1 MRVLREYIAG
11 VLSIRIGAEAGAEG
25 GGGDDDYFSGSKF
38 SDGEME
44 WYVEEVLGHV
54 ESRVDEYLRR
64 DFPVSELVH
73 DLVWWQGN
81 VERALRAD
89 TRYPLLVLI
98 EDGEY
103 SVADGLNRLWKIVNV
118 EKEDLT
124 DVYLV
129 PKEDIMYLG
138 FEAK

>member
-11 VLSIRIGAEAGAEG
+11 VLSIRIGAEGGAEG
-25 GGGDDDYFSGSKF
+25 GVGDDYFSGSKF

-54 ESRVDEYLRR
+54 ESRVEEYLRR

-73 DLVWWQGN
+73 DLVWWQGD

-89 TRYPLLVLI
+89 TGYPLLVLI

-129 PKEDIMYLG
+129 SKEDIMYLG
-138 FEAK
+138 FGVE

>member
-1 MRVLREYIAG
+1 MRVLREYIEG
-11 VLSIRIGAEAGAEG
+11 VLSIRIGAEG
-25 GGGDDDYFSGSKF
+25 GGGDDYFSGSKF

-44 WYVEEVLGHV
+44 WYVEEVLEHV
-54 ESRVDEYLRR
+54 ESRSEEYLRR

-73 DLVWWQGN
+73 DLVWWQGD

-138 FEAK
+138 FGAK

>member
-1 MRVLREYIAG
+1 MKVLREYIEG
-11 VLSIRIGAEAGAEG
+11 VLSIRIGVEDRGAEG
-25 GGGDDDYFSGSKF
+25 GSGDDYFSGSKF

-44 WYVEEVLGHV
+44 WYVEDVLGHV
-54 ESRVDEYLRR
+54 ESRGEEYLRR
-64 DFPVSELVH
+64 GFPVSELVH
-73 DLVWWQGN
+73 NLEWWQGD
-81 VERALRAD
+81 VDRALRAD
-89 TRYPLLVLI
+89 TGYPLLVLI

-138 FEAK
+138 FVAK